1 MHRFPRSWSG
11 LALILLV
18 LWSLPTEA
26 RADAL
31 GDAVTARKTSAAKR
45 ALRDLLEANDL
56 ASLKRILS
64 AVQTEGLSK
73 TPELY
78 AVLLHAAAGFTNPE
92 ALEHLGDSVVE
103 GQGTEWGRDLAA
115 RVLSNR
121 NPGVV
126 RALRR
131 FFQGSIALQLLAI
144 EALAELRDPAA
155 VGALIEFLGGKSAP
169 FVTRACREALVTLT
183 GADHAQD
190 AQAWA
195 AWWDA
200 NGRKLPPKTK
210 GSTKTRTTVDAM
222 DALRSQSYERLK
234 SARLIVISGR
244 ECTTEWFDHDY
255 DHLDEILLQMGLKA
269 TVVSRVELES
279 KKYRLPRDTAAVLMN
294 CVHWRG
300 HCGCPKCV
308 PSGRSP
314 EGPRSGGTCS
324 NCSVHTDCEDP
335 LGPQSAKK
343 LVRYV
348 KGGGYLFTEDWVLED
363 FLSKAW
369 PKLVGVGPRMGE
381 GSVAVLP
388 APGLGTHPYLR
399 RVFGQSLRASGDPGS
414 GTWIRQLD
422 SERWSV
428 DKGSPTVV
436 VKDPEQVTSL
446 IMSDYLREHFKGNG
460 TVALTFSLAKR
471 NVPASEGTHPQDRA
485 RMRGGRVLHVLS
497 HFGKQSSS
505 GDEYALQELL
515 LNFLIEANE
524 RRLKPWKSK
533 D

>member
-1 MHRFPRSWSG
+1 MNRPLRAWSG
-11 LALILLV
+11 LPLILLA
-18 LWSLPTEA
+18 LWLFPTDA

-31 GDAVTARKTSAAKR
+31 GDAVSGRKTSAAKR
-45 ALRDLLEANDL
+45 ALRELLEANDL
-56 ASLKRILS
+56 ASLKRILL
-64 AVQTEGLSK
+64 ALQTEGLSQ
-73 TPELY
+73 TPEVY

-92 ALEHLGDSVVE
+92 ALQHLGDAVVE
-103 GQGTEWGRDLAA
+103 GQGTDWGRDLAA

-131 FFQGSIALQLLAI
+131 FLQGSIALQLLAL

-155 VGALIEFLGGKSAP
+155 VAALIEFLGEKGPP
-169 FVTRACREALVTLT
+169 FVKRACREALVTLT

-190 AQAWA
+190 AQAWS
-195 AWWDA
+195 AWWEA
-200 NGRKLPPKTK
+200 NGRKLPAKTR
-210 GSTKTRTTVDAM
+210 GSTRTRTTVDAM

-234 SARLIVISGR
+234 SARLIVVSGR
-244 ECTTEWFDHDY
+244 DCTLGWFDHDY
-255 DHLDEILLQMGLKA
+255 DDLDEILLKMGLKA

-294 CVHWRG
+294 CVHWRA

-308 PSGRSP
+308 PSGRGSG
-314 EGPRSGGTCS
+314 GPRSGGACVG
-324 NCSVHTDCEDP
+324 CSVHTKCEDP
-335 LGPQSAKK
+335 LGPRAAQK

-369 PKLVGVGPRMGE
+369 PKLVGVGPRMGAGGVE
-381 GSVAVLP
+381 VLP

-414 GTWIRQLD
+414 GTWIRQLA
-422 SERWSV
+422 SERWTV
-428 DKGSPTVV
+428 DAGSPTVV
-436 VKDPEQVTSL
+436 VRDTERVSSL
-446 IMSDYLREHFKGNG
+446 IVSDYLRENFEGNA
-460 TVALTFSLAKR
+460 TVALTFSLATRK
-471 NVPASEGTHPQDRA
+471 VPASEGTHPQDRA

-497 HFGKQSSS
+497 HFGKQSSR

-524 RRLKPWKSK
+524 RRVKPWKSK